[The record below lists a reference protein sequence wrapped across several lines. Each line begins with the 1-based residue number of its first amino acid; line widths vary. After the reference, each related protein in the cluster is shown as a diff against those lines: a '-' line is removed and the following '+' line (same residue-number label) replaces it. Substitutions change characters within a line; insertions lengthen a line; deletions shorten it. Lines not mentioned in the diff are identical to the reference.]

1 MSLKDII
8 FRRKSPSV
16 KSKQTGPLEA
26 EMVPVRGY
34 FEIIHLRGGSVL
46 SRQQVNNTVP
56 YVGKYAVA
64 NNLIFSS
71 LPRMAY
77 MALGSDSTAAAVG
90 QSILLGELTGAASSG
105 AARVQASVSAVNVSA
120 PTGITDTAQ
129 FYNSF
134 AIQVSCQIQ
143 EVAIFNLSGANNGQM
158 MGRQVVTAINGQNG
172 DTVVVTYKF
181 QF

>member
-1 MSLKDII
+1 MSLKDLI
-8 FRRKSPSV
+8 FRRKNPVQAQSGNTLTEMLTP
-16 KSKQTGPLEA
+16 KGYFTIEHIRNGKLLSKQ
-26 EMVPVRGY
+26 
-34 FEIIHLRGGSVL
+34 EIKNV
-46 SRQQVNNTVP
+46 VP

-64 NNLIFSS
+64 NNLLFASVS
-71 LPRMAY
+71 RMNY

-90 QSILLGELTGAASSG
+90 QSLLIAELTGANSSG

-120 PTGITDTAQ
+120 PTGLTDTAQ

-134 AIQVSCQIQ
+134 AIQTSCQIQ

-158 MGRQVVTAINGQNG
+158 MGRQVVTAINAQNG